1 MLKTPRKKTRGH
13 AWYLESNLSTARI
26 SENIHEFDE
35 KKKNGALLKI
45 FQGLGV
51 HPK

>member
-26 SENIHEFDE
+26 SEKIHEFDE
-35 KKKNGALLKI
+35 KKKKWSTFENISRFRSAS
-45 FQGLGV
+45 
-51 HPK
+51 

>member
-1 MLKTPRKKTRGH
+1 MLKTLRKKTCDH
-13 AWYLESNLSTARI
+13 AWYLESILSTAHI
-26 SENIHEFDE
+26 SEKIHEFDE
-35 KKKNGALLKI
+35 KKKNVALLKI

>member
-1 MLKTPRKKTRGH
+1 MLKTLRKKKPVDH
-13 AWYLESNLSTARI
+13 AWYLESILSTAHI
-26 SENIHEFDE
+26 SEKIHEFDE
-35 KKKNGALLKI
+35 KKNVALLKI

>member
-26 SENIHEFDE
+26 SEKIHEFDE

-45 FQGLGV
+45 FPGLGV